1 MRKSIFVISI
11 FLAASAGAGAQTM
24 YDALTFSRNDYYG
37 TAKSIAMGNAM
48 TAVGGDLGSIGINPA
63 GSAVYSYSQFSIT
76 PNLTISSE
84 TGSYSAYPVDGSDV
98 FINPQL
104 TNHTRFS
111 VPNFGTTLHL
121 KTGNRRGVKGVTL
134 GVVFNGTNNFTSKMM
149 AGGYNDK
156 TSYLSSMAVDAF
168 GFDSDFMNGNG
179 TIGADG
185 KYNPFQKPDTSYPF
199 MNPDDRG
206 MYAPWNVIT
215 NVQSGALSTFGD
227 PADPDYNW
235 RYIAATEGY
244 VDTGAKDEYGN
255 RIYEIFLGGPLN
267 QSYGRMVTGG
277 KYEAIMNV
285 GINVNDNLYFGLN
298 LGATTMNYNYDEY
311 FKEAAKDPSDFVIE
325 YEDASTCFKDY
336 RARYSYSAE
345 GAGVYAKL
353 GFIALPLPGLRIG
366 AAVQTPTWMNISEIW
381 RNSSEVNYT
390 DAGFNGSSVSPEGN
404 FSYMLRTPYRV
415 NAGVAYTALGCF
427 LISADY
433 EMADYRTM
441 RFGNDDFNWS
451 ADFSDVNS
459 DIRNSMGVSHM
470 VRIGAEFKPVQGLAV
485 RAGYN
490 YTLTPEYH
498 DDNGFRSTLKDV
510 VNAYSVGLGYSSNKS
525 FFADIAAR
533 MTTFCDEYIYPYPDY
548 LDDVASPAILI
559 RKERYSITATIGW
572 RF

>member
-1 MRKSIFVISI
+1 MVE
-11 FLAASAGAGAQTM
+11 
-24 YDALTFSRNDYYG
+24 
-37 TAKSIAMGNAM
+37 
-48 TAVGGDLGSIGINPA
+48 V
-63 GSAVYSYSQFSIT
+63 
-76 PNLTISSE
+76 
-84 TGSYSAYPVDGSDV
+84 SD
-98 FINPQL
+98 FP
-104 TNHTRFS
+104 
-111 VPNFGTTLHL
+111 
-121 KTGNRRGVKGVTL
+121 
-134 GVVFNGTNNFTSKMM
+134 
-149 AGGYNDK
+149 
-156 TSYLSSMAVDAF
+156 AF

-227 PADPDYNW
+227 PADPDYYW

-244 VDTGAKDEYGN
+244 VDTGAKDENGN
-255 RIYEIFLGGPLN
+255 RIYDIFLGGPLN

-298 LGATTMNYNYDEY
+298 FGATTMNYNYDEY

-427 LISADY
+427 LLNADY

-441 RFGNDDFNWS
+441 RSGNDDAPEAIGCVEGQQRLFQQGKHAVEQNLPDIAQHHA
-451 ADFSDVNS
+451 ADQVGHEKD
-459 DIRNSMGVSHM
+459 
-470 VRIGAEFKPVQGLAV
+470 GAEHVGAPHVAGEQHGQQEGQHIDEHGGHDGEHRGKAEGVPLLPVGKAQGAAQRAHRPQLAQ
-485 RAGYN
+485 A
-490 YTLTPEYH
+490 P
-498 DDNGFRSTLKDV
+498 
-510 VNAYSVGLGYSSNKS
+510 
-525 FFADIAAR
+525 
-533 MTTFCDEYIYPYPDY
+533 
-548 LDDVASPAILI
+548 
-559 RKERYSITATIGW
+559 
-572 RF
+572 